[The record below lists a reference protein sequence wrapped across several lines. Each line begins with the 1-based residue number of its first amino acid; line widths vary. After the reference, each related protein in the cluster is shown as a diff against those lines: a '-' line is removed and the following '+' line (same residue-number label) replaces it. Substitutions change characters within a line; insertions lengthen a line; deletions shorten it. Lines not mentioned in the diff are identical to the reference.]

1 MAGEKMNEVDK
12 EWFGIQIKSLEE
24 KLDRRNEKL
33 RRFEERNTEL
43 ETQYIDLREDK
54 ADVVAF
60 LKRTLQQ
67 RTDTIHELTDRLEG
81 MKVAHQDEKQDYERQ
96 LAELRAEY
104 TKTKDDLDGEI
115 MVSDDNDDMTETT
128 RSLHSLQVLT
138 KKLDSLEEF
147 RQQKEQLMNKF
158 EKLESDSKQKME
170 DYEKKIY
177 DLEKSH
183 IREQD
188 RLKVKGG

>member
-1 MAGEKMNEVDK
+1 M
-12 EWFGIQIKSLEE
+12 IQLPVW
-24 KLDRRNEKL
+24 LYC

-81 MKVAHQDEKQDYERQ
+81 MKVAHQEEKQDYERQ

-115 MVSDDNDDMTETT
+115 MV
-128 RSLHSLQVLT
+128 LL
-138 KKLDSLEEF
+138 
-147 RQQKEQLMNKF
+147 
-158 EKLESDSKQKME
+158 
-170 DYEKKIY
+170 
-177 DLEKSH
+177 
-183 IREQD
+183 
-188 RLKVKGG
+188 

>member
-1 MAGEKMNEVDK
+1 M
-12 EWFGIQIKSLEE
+12 
-24 KLDRRNEKL
+24 
-33 RRFEERNTEL
+33 
-43 ETQYIDLREDK
+43 
-54 ADVVAF
+54 VAF

-128 RSLHSLQVLT
+128 RSLYSLQVLT

-188 RLKVKGG
+188 RLKVECKREERVLMFVF

>member
-1 MAGEKMNEVDK
+1 MMWYLMWWCVVC
-12 EWFGIQIKSLEE
+12 
-24 KLDRRNEKL
+24 
-33 RRFEERNTEL
+33 
-43 ETQYIDLREDK
+43 
-54 ADVVAF
+54 DV
-60 LKRTLQQ
+60 
-67 RTDTIHELTDRLEG
+67 
-81 MKVAHQDEKQDYERQ
+81 VAHQDEKQDYERQ

-188 RLKVKGG
+188 RLKVMGG

>member
-1 MAGEKMNEVDK
+1 M
-12 EWFGIQIKSLEE
+12 Q
-24 KLDRRNEKL
+24 
-33 RRFEERNTEL
+33 
-43 ETQYIDLREDK
+43 
-54 ADVVAF
+54 
-60 LKRTLQQ
+60 
-67 RTDTIHELTDRLEG
+67 ELTDRLEG

-188 RLKVKGG
+188 RLKVMGG

>member
-1 MAGEKMNEVDK
+1 M
-12 EWFGIQIKSLEE
+12 
-24 KLDRRNEKL
+24 
-33 RRFEERNTEL
+33 
-43 ETQYIDLREDK
+43 
-54 ADVVAF
+54 VAF

-188 RLKVKGG
+188 RLKVMGG